1 MKKCE
6 NCRKPCN
13 EILTLD
19 TTKKQLKRCS
29 ECKSYYCSKE
39 CQKLDWKK
47 HKHICQQ
54 LKKQFEL
61 DKLQEELLEK
71 ENLKFQEELNYFI
84 CNKCVFFNKTLI
96 FDKNYIL
103 IESDKQKSIKSNQHF
118 DSTFNKNSF
127 FQNFDNFIQEYQTDF
142 FTIASSILNFKH
154 DEAIIILTCDIKED
168 KFSIINV
175 DFLDKLKLEYDDQK
189 SVTQLEETD
198 SNSKFLYIY
207 FKIPKLHPSDS
218 TCECNFQNLIAFQIP
233 EKFNFEDEK
242 FINNFSGL
250 DLESFSSDLI
260 QNFNNGS
267 LLVFFKDFYKIGFRR
282 GKISYFG
289 MTISN
294 WYWLCFWIYMIFCGY
309 LKTLWVIQS
318 LFFFFGSDG
327 KFFTINSHYLLI
339 GYFQVFWLM
348 LLYYFYDSN
357 YSINLKFITIS
368 WFSIVNLIGTYY
380 WSYWILYVCYYC
392 YVVHSYKYE
401 EVNDEKDRAA
411 VKALSNFLI
420 FVVLILTFTYFGYFK
435 VILILF
441 IGILLF
447 FGRVNIGIL
456 IGSSFLL
463 WYGYSWYY
471 IPFFAIGIFSLE
483 KVMKVIV
490 DYLERLVS
498 EEK

>member
-260 QNFNNGS
+260 QNFNYGS
-267 LLVFFKDFYKIGFRR
+267 LLVFFKDFYKIG
-282 GKISYFG
+282 
-289 MTISN
+289 
-294 WYWLCFWIYMIFCGY
+294 
-309 LKTLWVIQS
+309 
-318 LFFFFGSDG
+318 
-327 KFFTINSHYLLI
+327 
-339 GYFQVFWLM
+339 
-348 LLYYFYDSN
+348 
-357 YSINLKFITIS
+357 
-368 WFSIVNLIGTYY
+368 
-380 WSYWILYVCYYC
+380 YYC